1 MSGSLCRRLMCYSC
15 CVSGQ
20 HFRVCRMCLPVT
32 VSSLSL
38 FVPCHCISVP
48 NLMFAYRCTLM
59 SIPVCLSLCLL
70 QCVSVTGCCESV
82 YVSVTLG
89 LPISVPVCH
98 HVCSPMCH
106 HLPRCRRVRYSPPR
120 PQVGVSGP
128 LVPGRGPSPSHPRL
142 PWARLGA
149 CLQCLPQVNTK
160 IRNPRATSLT
170 SVPCP
175 LAWPG
180 LGLYQS
186 PTVAAPKLEMCPHP
200 PVTHGHEPPP
210 SP

>member
-1 MSGSLCRRLMCYSC
+1 
-15 CVSGQ
+15 
-20 HFRVCRMCLPVT
+20 
-32 VSSLSL
+32 
-38 FVPCHCISVP
+38 
-48 NLMFAYRCTLM
+48 
-59 SIPVCLSLCLL
+59 
-70 QCVSVTGCCESV
+70 
-82 YVSVTLG
+82 
-89 LPISVPVCH
+89 
-98 HVCSPMCH
+98 MCH

-186 PTVAAPKLEMCPHP
+186 PTGAAPKVEMCPHP

-210 SP
+210 SPQPRLALSASPSASLSLAISWPLSLSLFLAVLTSSHLSHSAASPFSGMTPICLLSLSLYVQLSLFPCSEV